1 MLGFRRYIIV
11 KAAVGTHGAFLCS
24 FHDPKDA
31 KPQGEQTPIAT
42 YSRAVACARAGA
54 LR

>member
-1 MLGFRRYIIV
+1 MLGCRRYIVV
-11 KAAVGTHGAFLCS
+11 KAAVRTHGAFLCS

-31 KPQGEQTPIAT
+31 KPQGEQTPIAAQW
-42 YSRAVACARAGA
+42 RARAGREGA